1 MGIVLK
7 QSLNNLITT
16 YLGFAIGALNTLFLY
31 INFMREDYY
40 GLVGFIVSTAMIL
53 MPLMSFGIH
62 NTIVK
67 FYSSY
72 IDKEQDRFLTWMLIL
87 PLFIILPSGLLCVFF
102 YVQIADFL
110 SSKNEI
116 VSGYIWYIYIIAAAS
131 AYFEVFF
138 AWSKVQFKT
147 IFGNFM
153 KEVFHRAGITV
164 LLILLA
170 YRIIDVHFFLKAL
183 VMVYVVRMLIMS
195 IYAFT
200 LRTPRIMLS
209 RKLPTNFSSVLKYTS
224 LIIIAGSIATV
235 LLDIDKVM
243 IGKYAIIEN
252 IAYYSVAIYIAT
264 VIAVPARAM
273 HQITYPMVAEML
285 NQKRYGEMKVLYHK
299 SSLTLFVI
307 SSLLFLLIVCNLD
320 SLYDMVK
327 PSYRSGLYVVICI
340 GVAKLLDNCLG
351 INNAILFNSDYYRLV
366 LLLGIFLIILAIV
379 LNIIFIPMYGIYGAA
394 IATFIASVLYALLKM
409 AVVKWKF
416 KIQPFTIGSLKMF
429 FLLIAFFIG
438 FYFWDFSFHPFINIA
453 IKSLI
458 LSILYFAII
467 YSLNISRDVT
477 LAINKFLGRA

>member
-7 QSLNNLITT
+7 QSFNNLITT
-16 YLGFAIGALNTLFLY
+16 YLGFGIGALNTLVLY

-62 NTIVK
+62 NTLVK

-72 IDKEQDRFLTWMLIL
+72 TNKDQDQFLTWMLLL
-87 PLFIILPSGLLCVFF
+87 PLFIILPSGLLCAFF
-102 YVQIADFL
+102 YVQIGDFL

-116 VSGYIWYIYIIAAAS
+116 VSNYIWYIFSIAAAA

-153 KEVFHRAGITV
+153 KEVFHRAGITI
-164 LLILLA
+164 LLIVLA
-170 YRIIDVHFFLKAL
+170 YKIIDVHFFLKAM
-183 VMVYVVRMLIMS
+183 VVVYVLRMLIMS

-200 LRTPRIMLS
+200 LKAPRIMLS
-209 RKLPTNFSSVLKYTS
+209 RKLPTNFSAVLKYTS

-243 IGKYAIIEN
+243 IGKYVIIEN

-285 NQKRYGEMKVLYHK
+285 NQKRYGDMKILYRK
-299 SSLTLFVI
+299 SSLTLFVV

-327 PSYRSGLYVVICI
+327 PSYRSGLYVVIFI
-340 GVAKLLDNCLG
+340 GIAKLLDNCLG

-366 LLLGIFLIILAIV
+366 LVLGVILVILAIV
-379 LNIIFIPMYGIYGAA
+379 LNIIFIPMYGIHGAA
-394 IATFIASVLYALLKM
+394 IATFIASVAYAVLKM
-409 AVVKWKF
+409 MVVKWKF
-416 KIQPFTIGSLKMF
+416 EIQPFTSGSFKMF
-429 FLLIAFFIG
+429 LLLILFFIG
-438 FYFWDFSFHPFINIA
+438 FYFWDFSFHPFINI
-453 IKSLI
+453 ILKSIII
-458 LSILYFAII
+458 LLLYFICI
-467 YSLNISRDVT
+467 YFLNISKDVT
-477 LAINKFLGRA
+477 LAINKYIKS